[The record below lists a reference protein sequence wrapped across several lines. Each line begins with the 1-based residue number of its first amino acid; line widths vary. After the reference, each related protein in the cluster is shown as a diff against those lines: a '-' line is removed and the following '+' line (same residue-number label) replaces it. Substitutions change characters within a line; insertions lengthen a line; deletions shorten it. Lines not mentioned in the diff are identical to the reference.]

1 MKGGRTRG
9 GTAFIR
15 PLSGRTGG
23 FSCEEGGGV
32 TKQQKGTLF
41 VFLASIC
48 YSLGGICMKGIP
60 WSGMA
65 VNGGRTGIAVVV
77 MGIYLLMTKQKLRFS
92 RWVALGAAA
101 VSCTN
106 ILFAV
111 ANKMTTAAN
120 AIVLQYTAP
129 IFVILLSV
137 LFFRKRPG
145 GLDLA
150 ACAVVFG
157 GVLCFFVESLSGGGL
172 TGDILALIS
181 GVTYAVVFM
190 LNDLPDGDALS
201 SAFFGHTFSAI
212 VGVPFILRETD
223 FSTVPMVSMLVL
235 GVFQVGM
242 AYIFLGEGLKTTPPV
257 TASLVSGLE
266 PVLNPV
272 LVALFYPGVDKIG
285 TVSIIG
291 AVIVI
296 GGVVG
301 YNVLL
306 ARRENVSNSN

>member
-1 MKGGRTRG
+1 M
-9 GTAFIR
+9 
-15 PLSGRTGG
+15 
-23 FSCEEGGGV
+23 

-41 VFLASIC
+41 VFLASIF

-65 VNGGRTGIAVVV
+65 VNGGRTAIAVVV
-77 MGIYLLMTKQKLRFS
+77 MAIYMSLTNQKLRLNF
-92 RWVALGAAA
+92 WVVLGALA

-106 ILFAV
+106 ILFAI

-129 IFVILLSV
+129 IFVIV
-137 LFFRKRPG
+137 LTALFMRKRPG
-145 GLDLA
+145 RLDLV

-157 GVLCFFVESLSGGGL
+157 GVLCFFVESLSGGSL
-172 TGDILALIS
+172 TGDMLALIS

-201 SAFFGHTFSAI
+201 AAFFGHVISAV
-212 VGVPFILRETD
+212 VGLPLVFRETVFD
-223 FSTVPMVSMLVL
+223 ATCMVSLLVL
-235 GVFQVGM
+235 GVFQVGF
-242 AYIFLGEGLKTTPPV
+242 AFICLGEGLKTTPAV

-266 PVLNPV
+266 PVLNPI

-285 TVSIIG
+285 FISLLG
-291 AVIVI
+291 AVIVV
-296 GGVVG
+296 GGVIG

-306 ARRENVSNSN
+306 AKQEQKTVSN